1 MFAVAIESEK
11 IGEIGPSVCNALDIT
26 QGQLE
31 LAFRLGETFSLVIRF
46 YELRTFGE
54 RQKCHVVTR
63 DASDTL

>member
-11 IGEIGPSVCNALDIT
+11 IGEIGPT

-31 LAFRLGETFSLVIRF
+31 LAFRFGEIQPRNPF

>member
-11 IGEIGPSVCNALDIT
+11 IGEIGPM

-31 LAFRLGETFSLVIRF
+31 LAFRFGEIQPRNV
-46 YELRTFGE
+46 LRATNLGE